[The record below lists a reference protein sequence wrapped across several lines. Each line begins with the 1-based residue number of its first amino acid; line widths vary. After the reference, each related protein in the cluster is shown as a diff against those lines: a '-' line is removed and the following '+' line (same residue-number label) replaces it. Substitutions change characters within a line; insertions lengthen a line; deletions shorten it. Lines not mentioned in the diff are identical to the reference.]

1 MVNSEFGRKWSRY
14 NVRYY
19 HNIWKNIA
27 RKILYWNVMF
37 WVHLFSQFVC
47 SVMGCKHVTLTVQGG
62 VAVLVWRNSVLT
74 ILLLEVTSS
83 PAFNENESLFQQT
96 SCNILPTYCIY
107 LVILTTS
114 ASLHQTDIFIV
125 SSYLF

>member
-1 MVNSEFGRKWSRY
+1 MVNSEFGRKWSRH
-14 NVRYY
+14 NVRYH
-19 HNIWKNIA
+19 HNIWRNIA
-27 RKILYWNVMF
+27 RKVLYCNVMF
-37 WVHLFSQFVC
+37 RIHLLSQYVC
-47 SVMGCKHVTLTVQGG
+47 SVMDCKHVTLTVQGV
-62 VAVLVWRNSVLT
+62 VAILVWRNSVLT

-83 PAFNENESLFQQT
+83 PALNEKEFLFQQT

-114 ASLHQTDIFIV
+114 ASLHQADIFSV